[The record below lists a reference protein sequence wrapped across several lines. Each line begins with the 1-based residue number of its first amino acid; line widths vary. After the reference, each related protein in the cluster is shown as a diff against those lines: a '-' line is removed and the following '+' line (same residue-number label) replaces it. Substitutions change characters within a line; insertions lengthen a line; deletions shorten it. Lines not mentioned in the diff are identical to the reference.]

1 MSYEHGK
8 DRVVDSLIANL
19 EKLSPDERAASLML
33 FKNTFDTD
41 VYKLAENVVGT
52 LNRIEKERAYTKSD
66 AEVLKKAGLLPG
78 LEKRNFEYIDEN
90 AKATKVPKKKT
101 DKEKQADY
109 DEHAKKYANFA
120 ASSKVHRAV
129 QKFTNG
135 RGTSDAEADVLN
147 EHTYN
152 NPENKTAAKQ
162 LQKKV
167 DSLQKKIDDTQAVID
182 NTKNTDVK
190 LRKTKVLNRLSK
202 KKSIQDKKLQAILD
216 KIKSRAEDTDTAKEL
231 PNIPDKYPVHVSY
244 NFSDKG
250 FNNGDFVA
258 NVYGVDEDGKILKDT
273 NRSLIIPY
281 IYYLPFKDSLINKYK
296 NNDISYLVNA
306 PEFEDISD
314 FNDGIEMFLETGDAR
329 ATPFVRSASKNNVP
343 FTPDQLKLVRA
354 KEGLSAE
361 HFSGVE
367 PQLSDFNGDEDAWK
381 AAHDKWEETEK
392 EPQLSDF
399 NGDEDAWKAAHKVW
413 KDRFK
418 EHIRA
423 LKFLEKSQF
432 DDRYNGLNRFNTAI
446 YYKDTP
452 KSEYLDD
459 EDKKQY
465 ALQDAMDFDLALS
478 DWDAYKHGLVW
489 DKNKGEFVKD
499 ENPYARERRRTLG
512 RKEIRNQFMNELETN
527 PDFVNNLL
535 GMSSDGASYSIKDIV
550 DALDKAKQ
558 VAYTN
563 ANYQA
568 AAKAGDEYYNTKA
581 AWYLNHDSN
590 VKNLKSIDY
599 LKDILE
605 ASNDNQLA
613 NYIRTSPDLRNKFL
627 DMLEAEQKDRRG
639 ILESRRAASYANLD
653 DTAAQEAA
661 EKALESFDSS
671 NAEFSKTLDTLRN
684 YKDTGATTDA
694 TDEKETSDID
704 AFRKL
709 YLGSANTAVRPKIN
723 AMLKQYTDDKYKEY
737 HDAIMNDNPP
747 DMLDIYKRIARENKI
762 PQDYRDV
769 GFDLLKQYVSN
780 NATPADFAKLGSSY
794 IEPKSLARAQQFVN
808 AWNNILNG
816 ANETQFKTTG
826 EVKPIKTEDWYGN
839 KVYEREK
846 LFGMPK
852 DFNAKLKLYSLG
864 VRPDKSVPEGGFN
877 LQLIQNEDLYKKLQ
891 NELNNRFIAVDP
903 EFADGPSRAMSEE
916 ERKAKAN
923 VKNAVMSALERK
935 RQDEEMFNSVD
946 ETDANSKENRFRIKH
961 AITKAV
967 NPYYHVGES
976 PSKIWNNKSK
986 SWAYKLMQ
994 DDSMKDYTQG
1004 LSKNQLAL
1012 KIRKDYPEGRFEHGS
1027 GSFESFKNNLIER
1040 MNSLHNTTPKVSNER
1055 FNKTV
1060 VATPEEMD
1068 EIANATD
1075 ETQKNILS
1083 GLLGD

>member
-33 FKNTFDTD
+33 FKNTFDID
-41 VYKLAENVVGT
+41 VYKLAENVVDT
-52 LNRIEKERAYTKSD
+52 LNRIEKSREYTKSD

-78 LEKRNFEYIDEN
+78 LERRNFTYIDEN
-90 AKATKVPKKKT
+90 AKPTKIPQKKT
-101 DKEKQADY
+101 KEEKQKDY

-120 ASSKVHRAV
+120 VSSKVRRAV
-129 QKFTNG
+129 QKFTND
-135 RGTSDAEADVLN
+135 RATTDAEADVLN
-147 EHTYN
+147 ELTYE

-167 DSLQKKIDDTQAVID
+167 DSLQKKVDTVQSVIKSTD
-182 NTKNTDVK
+182 NLDVK
-190 LRKTKVLNRLSK
+190 LRKTKVLNRLLK
-202 KKSIQDKKLQAILD
+202 KKKISDKKLQAILD
-216 KIKSRAEDTDTAKEL
+216 KIKSRAEDTDAAKEL
-231 PNIPDKYPVHVSY
+231 PDVPAKYPVHVSY
-244 NFSDKG
+244 AFSDKG
-250 FNNGDFVA
+250 FNNGEFVA
-258 NVYGVDEDGKILKDT
+258 NVYATDEDGKVIKDT

-281 IYYLPFKDSLINKYK
+281 IYYLPFKDNLINKYK
-296 NNDISYLVNA
+296 NNDVDYLVNA
-306 PEFEDISD
+306 PEFEDTNGVI
-314 FNDGIEMFLETGDAR
+314 DGIEMFLETGDAR

-343 FTPDQLKLVRA
+343 FTPEQLKLVRA
-354 KEGLSAE
+354 KEGVGPE
-361 HFSGVE
+361 HFSGTE
-367 PQLSDFNGDEDAWK
+367 PQLIDFNDDEDAWE
-381 AAHDKWEETEK
+381 AAHKKWEETEK

-413 KDRFK
+413 RDNLK
-418 EHIRA
+418 EHVRA
-423 LKFLEKSQF
+423 LKVLEKSQF
-432 DDRYNGLNRFNTAI
+432 DDRYSGLNRFNTAI

-452 KSEYLDD
+452 EAEYLDD

-465 ALQDAMDFDLALS
+465 ALQDVMNFDSAIS

-489 DKNKGEFVKD
+489 DSDKGEFVKD
-499 ENPYARERRRTLG
+499 ENPLARERRRTLG
-512 RKEIRNQFMNELETN
+512 RKEVRNQFMNELETD
-527 PDFVNNLL
+527 PDFANKLL
-535 GMSSDGASYSIKDIV
+535 GMPSDGATYSIKDIA
-550 DALDKAKQ
+550 DALEKAKRIKY
-558 VAYTN
+558 AN

-568 AAKAGDEYYNTKA
+568 AAEAGDEYYKSKA

-590 VKNLKSIDY
+590 VKNLKSIEY
-599 LKDILE
+599 LKDILKD
-605 ASNDNQLA
+605 SNDNQLA
-613 NYIRTSPDLRNKFL
+613 DYIRTSPDLRNKFL
-627 DMLEAEQKDRRG
+627 DMLEAAQKDSRS
-639 ILESRRAASYANLD
+639 ILESRRAASYANPD
-653 DTAAQEAA
+653 NTVAQEAA
-661 EKALESFDSS
+661 EEALESFDNSS
-671 NAEFSKTLDTLRN
+671 TGFSKTLDALRN
-684 YKDTGATTDA
+684 YLNTGVTTDD
-694 TDEKETSDID
+694 TDEKKTSDID
-704 AFRKL
+704 SFRKL
-709 YLGSANTAVRPKIN
+709 YLATANTSIRPKLT
-723 AMLKQYTDDKYKEY
+723 AMLKQYSDDKYNKY
-737 HDAIMNDNPP
+737 HAAIVDDTPP
-747 DMLDIYKRIARENKI
+747 DMQEIYKRIARKNKI
-762 PQDYRDV
+762 PQDYRNV
-769 GFDLLKQYVSN
+769 GFDLLKQYVNN

-794 IEPKSLARAQQFVN
+794 IEPKSFARAEQFVN
-808 AWNNILNG
+808 AWENILNG
-816 ANETQFKTTG
+816 ANESQFKTTG
-826 EVKPIKTEDWYGN
+826 NVKPGVTRDWYGN

-846 LFGMPK
+846 LFGIPK

-864 VRPDKSVPEGGFN
+864 VKPDKSVPEGGFN

-891 NELNNRFIAVDP
+891 EELNNRFIAVDP
-903 EFADGPSRAMSEE
+903 ELADGPSRAMSEE

-961 AITKAV
+961 AVTKAV

-1027 GSFESFKNNLIER
+1027 GSFESFKNSLLER
-1040 MNSLHNTTPKVSNER
+1040 MNSLNDTTPKASNER

-1060 VATPEEMD
+1060 ATPKETD

>member
-8 DRVVDSLIANL
+8 DKVVDSLIANL

-33 FKNTFDTD
+33 FKNAFDID
-41 VYKLAENVVGT
+41 VYNLAESVVDK
-52 LNRIEKERAYTKSD
+52 LNRIEKESAYTKED
-66 AEVLKKAGLLPG
+66 VEVLKKAGLLPG
-78 LEKRNFEYIDEN
+78 LEKRNFTYIDKE
-90 AKATKVPKKKT
+90 AKPTKIPKKKT
-101 DKEKQADY
+101 KEEKQKDY
-109 DEHAKKYANFA
+109 DEHARKYANFA
-120 ASSKVHRAV
+120 VSNKVRRAV

-135 RGTSDAEADVLN
+135 RATTDAEADVLN
-147 EHTYN
+147 ENTYA

-167 DSLQKKIDDTQAVID
+167 ESIQKKIDTTQDVVN
-182 NTKNTDVK
+182 NTENNDVK
-190 LRKTKVLNRLSK
+190 LRKIKVLNRLLK
-202 KKSIQDKKLQAILD
+202 KKSISDKKLQAILD
-216 KIKSRAEDTDTAKEL
+216 KIKSRAEDTDAAKEL
-231 PNIPDKYPVHVSY
+231 PDVPDEYPVHVSY
-244 NFSDKG
+244 SFSNKG

-258 NVYGVDEDGKILKDT
+258 NVYATDEDGKIIKDT

-296 NNDISYLVNA
+296 NNDVSYLVNA
-306 PEFEDISD
+306 PEFEDTNN

-343 FTPDQLKLVRA
+343 FTPEQLKLVRA

-361 HFSGVE
+361 YFSGIE

-381 AAHDKWEETEK
+381 VAHDKWEETEK

-413 KDRFK
+413 KDKFK
-418 EHIRA
+418 THIRE
-423 LKFLEKSQF
+423 LKAIEKSQF

-452 KSEYLDD
+452 KAEYLDD

-465 ALQDAMDFDLALS
+465 ALLDAMNFDSAIS
-478 DWDAYKHGLVW
+478 DWDAYKHGLIW
-489 DKNKGEFVKD
+489 DKKKGEFVKD
-499 ENPYARERRRTLG
+499 ENPLARERRRTLG
-512 RKEIRNQFMNELETN
+512 RKEIRSQFMNELGTD

-535 GMSSDGASYSIKDIV
+535 GMSSDGASYSIKDIT
-550 DALDKAKQ
+550 DALEKAKQ

-590 VKNLKSIDY
+590 VKNLKRIDY

-605 ASNDNQLA
+605 ASNDNQLS

-671 NAEFSKTLDTLRN
+671 NADFAKTLDTLRN
-684 YKDTGATTDA
+684 YKNIGATTNV

-709 YLGSANTAVRPKIN
+709 YLGSANTAVQPKIK

-747 DMLDIYKRIARENKI
+747 DMLDIYKRIAHENKI
-762 PQDYRDV
+762 PQDYQNV

-794 IEPKSLARAQQFVN
+794 IEPKSLARAQQFVK
-808 AWNNILNG
+808 AWDNILNG

-839 KVYEREK
+839 KIYEREK

-864 VRPDKSVPEGGFN
+864 VKPDKSVPEGGFN

-891 NELNNRFIAVDP
+891 NELNNRFIAADP

-923 VKNAVMSALERK
+923 VKDAVMSALERK
-935 RQDEEMFNSVD
+935 RQDEEMFNSVN
-946 ETDANSKENRFRIKH
+946 ETDAHSKENLFRIKH
-961 AITKAV
+961 AATKEV

-1027 GSFESFKNNLIER
+1027 GSFESFKDTLIER
-1040 MNSLHNTTPKVSNER
+1040 MNRLHNTTPKASNER

-1060 VATPEEMD
+1060 VATPKEMD